1 MLSTQREEMNLQQPL
16 TEETFTQGLKELAT
30 RDEDFAEILNK
41 WGNPPK
47 WEEDAGFS
55 GLVRTILGQQVSVS
69 SASATMKR
77 LCETVIPLTP
87 KHLLE
92 FDDAQLKAC
101 GISRQKITYIR
112 ELAIVISRGD
122 LDLQKLAVADDKI
135 IRNQLKP
142 IKGIGDWT
150 VDIYLLMSLQRPD
163 AFPKGDLG
171 VILAYQ
177 KLKKLEKRPTAEE
190 LEIISENWR
199 PWRAIAARILWHY
212 YLNR

>member
-1 MLSTQREEMNLQQPL
+1 MNLQQPL
-16 TEETFTQGLKELAT
+16 TEETFNQGLKELA
-30 RDEDFAEILNK
+30 DIDQDFAQILKK
-41 WGNPPK
+41 WGKPSK

-77 LCETVIPLTP
+77 LCETVVPLTP
-87 KHLLE
+87 EKLLE
-92 FDDAQLKAC
+92 FDDADLKAC
-101 GISRQKITYIR
+101 GISRQKITYVK
-112 ELAIVISRGD
+112 ELAITIRRGD
-122 LDLQKLAVADDKI
+122 LDLEKLAVADDTT

-177 KLKKLEKRPTAEE
+177 KLKKLETRPTPDE
-190 LEIISENWR
+190 LETIAEQWR

-212 YLNR
+212 YLNKE